1 MKTIASALLCVALA
15 SPAHAAAIA
24 QLKQFVGSTKTLS
37 ASFNQTVSSRGKQ
50 ETASGVMELQRP
62 GKLRW
67 AYSKPFEQL
76 IVGDGS
82 TLWIYDKEL
91 AQITKRKQAGALG
104 SSPAALLAGSN
115 AIERDY
121 LLREMGRQGEVEWL
135 AASPKKADNTFE
147 SIKMGFSNN
156 QLVEM
161 ELGDSF
167 GNLTR
172 IRFSDIKKNPPL
184 PAANFNFTPPKGV
197 DVVSE

>member
-15 SPAHAAAIA
+15 APAHAAAIT

-37 ASFNQTVSSRGKQ
+37 ASFNQTVSSKGKQ

>member
-15 SPAHAAAIA
+15 APAHAAAIA

-37 ASFNQTVSSRGKQ
+37 ANFSQTVSSKGKQ

-161 ELGDSF
+161 ELSDSF

-172 IRFSDIKKNPPL
+172 IRFSDIRKNPSL
-184 PAANFNFTPPKGV
+184 PAANFSFTPPKGV